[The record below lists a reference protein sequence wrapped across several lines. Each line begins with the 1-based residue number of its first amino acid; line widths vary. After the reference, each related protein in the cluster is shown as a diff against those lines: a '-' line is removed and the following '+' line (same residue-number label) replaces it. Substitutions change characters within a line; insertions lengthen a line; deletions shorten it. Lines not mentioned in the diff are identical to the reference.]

1 MMKNTTRIVSRAL
14 DAAIVPGFSR
24 VGYAIRS
31 RVDNWSDVSQMDL
44 SGRVVVITGPTSGL
58 GKETARTLASTGAH
72 LVLVGRNNEKCEA
85 IAAELEQLS
94 PRCTTTIEI
103 AEMGDLESVAEAA
116 RKIRSAFPRIDALVH
131 NAGALLNSRT
141 VSVQGIEQ
149 TIASHVLGP
158 HLMTTMLRDSLR
170 AANGRV
176 VTVSS
181 GGMYGATIPR
191 LDAGESLEMPESTY
205 NGTRQ
210 YATAKRAQVT
220 LNEMWAEVEPNV
232 EFVSM
237 HPGWADT
244 PGVQDSIPL
253 FRTFT
258 RPILRTAREG
268 ADTIAWLAAVRP
280 LPKKSGTFW
289 SDREVR
295 PIHKLPTTR
304 RSDTPQVREAL
315 WKWCTEKVQPFVS

>member
-1 MMKNTTRIVSRAL
+1 MKINTRVVSRAL

-31 RVDNWSDVSQMDL
+31 RVENWVDVSQMNL

-58 GKETARTLASTGAH
+58 GKETARLLAPTGAH
-72 LVLVGRNNEKCEA
+72 LVLVGRNSEKC
-85 IAAELEQLS
+85 AAVDSELHNLFPHCRTS
-94 PRCTTTIEI
+94 IEI
-103 AEMGDLESVAEAA
+103 AEMGNLESVAEAS
-116 RKIRSAFPRIDALVH
+116 RRIRATFPRVDVLIH
-131 NAGALLNSRT
+131 NAGALLQERT
-141 VSVQGIEQ
+141 LSAQGSEQ

-158 HLMTTMLRDSLR
+158 HLMTMMLRDSLR

-181 GGMYGATIPR
+181 GGMYGANLPR
-191 LDAGESLEMPESTY
+191 LDAGESLEMPIAEY

-210 YATAKRAQVT
+210 YAIAKRAQVT
-220 LNEMWAEVEPNV
+220 LNEMWAEAEPNV

-253 FRTFT
+253 FRTIT

-304 RSDTPQVREAL
+304 RSDTSQAREAL
-315 WKWCTEKVQPFVS
+315 WRWCTEKVQPFVS

>member
-1 MMKNTTRIVSRAL
+1 MKINTRVVSRAL

-31 RVDNWSDVSQMDL
+31 RVENWVDVSQMDL

-58 GKETARTLASTGAH
+58 GKETARILAPTGVH
-72 LVLVGRNNEKCEA
+72 LVLVGRNSEKCAA
-85 IAAELEQLS
+85 IVDELQHEFPQCRTS
-94 PRCTTTIEI
+94 VEI
-103 AEMGDLESVAEAA
+103 AEMGNLESVAEAS
-116 RKIRSAFPRIDALVH
+116 RRIRSTFSRIDVLVH
-131 NAGALLNSRT
+131 NAGALLQDRT
-141 VSVQGIEQ
+141 LSAQGIEQ

-176 VTVSS
+176 ITVSS
-181 GGMYGATIPR
+181 GGMYGANIPR
-191 LDAGESLEMPESTY
+191 LETGESLEMSESAY

-210 YATAKRAQVT
+210 YAIAKRAQVT
-220 LNEMWAEVEPNV
+220 LNEMWAKAEPNV

-253 FRTFT
+253 FRTIT

-280 LPKKSGTFW
+280 LPSKSGTFW

-295 PIHKLPTTR
+295 SIHKIPSTR
-304 RSDTPQVREAL
+304 RSDTPQVRETL
-315 WKWCTEKVQPFVS
+315 WKWCTEKVQPFNT